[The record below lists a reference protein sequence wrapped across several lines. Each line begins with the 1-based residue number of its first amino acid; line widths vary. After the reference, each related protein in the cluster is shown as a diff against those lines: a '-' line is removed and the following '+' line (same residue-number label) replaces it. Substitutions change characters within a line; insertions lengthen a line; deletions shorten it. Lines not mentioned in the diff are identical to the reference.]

1 MQSNQSRN
9 IRLYQNCKLQ
19 QSAII
24 KLTSDDHHY
33 LKNVMRVV
41 VNDRLQIFNGADGEW
56 SSKVVNVKRDF
67 VEIELIECV
76 QGQIEYEEIHCYFS
90 PLNANRHNYIIE
102 KLTELGI
109 TSFTPVITEFSNIR
123 KVNNDKLLARAK
135 EAAEQCGLMRI
146 PKINSAILMED
157 LINEGFEGALL
168 VFCDERSNPMN
179 PIDQLSRVKELNIS
193 FLIGPEGGF
202 SDKERYDILEL
213 QNVIRLSLGSR
224 ILRADTAAIA
234 VASFLQAIK
243 GELGS
248 G

>member
-1 MQSNQSRN
+1 
-9 IRLYQNCKLQ
+9 
-19 QSAII
+19 
-24 KLTSDDHHY
+24 
-33 LKNVMRVV
+33 
-41 VNDRLQIFNGADGEW
+41 
-56 SSKVVNVKRDF
+56 
-67 VEIELIECV
+67 
-76 QGQIEYEEIHCYFS
+76 
-90 PLNANRHNYIIE
+90 
-102 KLTELGI
+102 
-109 TSFTPVITEFSNIR
+109 
-123 KVNNDKLLARAK
+123 
-135 EAAEQCGLMRI
+135 
-146 PKINSAILMED
+146 MED
-157 LINEGFEGALL
+157 LINEGCEGALL

>member
-41 VNDRLQIFNGADGEW
+41 VNDLLQIFNGVDGEW

-67 VEIELIECV
+67 VEIEVIECV

-157 LINEGFEGALL
+157 LINEGCEGALL

-179 PIDQLSRVKELNIS
+179 PIDQLNRVKELNVS

>member
-41 VNDRLQIFNGADGEW
+41 VNDRLQIFNGVDGEW
-56 SSKVVNVKRDF
+56 SSMVVNVKRDF
-67 VEIELIECV
+67 VEIEVIECV

-157 LINEGFEGALL
+157 LINEGCEGALL

-179 PIDQLSRVKELNIS
+179 PIDQLNRVKELNVS

-224 ILRADTAAIA
+224 ILRADTAAIV

>member
-41 VNDRLQIFNGADGEW
+41 VNDRLQIFNGVDGEW
-56 SSKVVNVKRDF
+56 SSMVVNVKRDF
-67 VEIELIECV
+67 VEIEVIECV

-157 LINEGFEGALL
+157 LINEGCEGALL

-179 PIDQLSRVKELNIS
+179 PIDQLNRVKELNVS

>member
-168 VFCDERSNPMN
+168 VFCDERSNPMD
-179 PIDQLSRVKELNIS
+179 PIDQLSRVKELNVS

>member
-41 VNDRLQIFNGADGEW
+41 VNDRLQIFNGVDGEW
-56 SSKVVNVKRDF
+56 SSMVVNVKRDF
-67 VEIELIECV
+67 VEIEVIECV

-157 LINEGFEGALL
+157 LINEGCEGALL

-179 PIDQLSRVKELNIS
+179 PIDQLSRVKELNVS

>member
-33 LKNVMRVV
+33 LKNVMRVI
-41 VNDRLQIFNGADGEW
+41 VNDRLQIFNGVDGEW

-67 VEIELIECV
+67 VEIEVIECV
-76 QGQIEYEEIHCYFS
+76 LGQIEYEEIHCYFS

-157 LINEGFEGALL
+157 LINHGSEGALL

-179 PIDQLSRVKELNIS
+179 PIDQLSRVKELNVS

-202 SDKERYDILEL
+202 SDKERYDILES

-224 ILRADTAAIA
+224 VLRADTAAIVA
-234 VASFLQAIK
+234 ASFLQAIK

>member
-1 MQSNQSRN
+1 M
-9 IRLYQNCKLQ
+9 
-19 QSAII
+19 
-24 KLTSDDHHY
+24 
-33 LKNVMRVV
+33 
-41 VNDRLQIFNGADGEW
+41 NDRLQIFNGVDGEW
-56 SSKVVNVKRDF
+56 SSKVVNVKRDI
-67 VEIELIECV
+67 VEIEVIECIH
-76 QGQIEYEEIHCYFS
+76 GQIEYEEMHCYFS

-109 TSFTPVITEFSNIR
+109 SSFTPVITEFSNIR

-135 EAAEQCGLMRI
+135 EAAEQCGLLRI
-146 PKINSAILMED
+146 PKINSAILMSD
-157 LINEGFEGALL
+157 LINEGSKGALL
-168 VFCDERSNPMN
+168 VFCDERSSPVN
-179 PIDQLSRVKELNIS
+179 PIHQLSRVKELNVS

-202 SDKERYDILEL
+202 SDKERYDILKL

-224 ILRADTAAIA
+224 ILRADTAAIV

>member
-41 VNDRLQIFNGADGEW
+41 VNDRLQIFNGVDGEW
-56 SSKVVNVKRDF
+56 SSMVVNVKRDF
-67 VEIELIECV
+67 VEIEVIECV

-157 LINEGFEGALL
+157 LINEGCEGALL

-179 PIDQLSRVKELNIS
+179 PIDQLSRVKELNVS

-224 ILRADTAAIA
+224 ILRADTAAIV

>member
-76 QGQIEYEEIHCYFS
+76 QCQIEYEEIHCYFS

>member
-41 VNDRLQIFNGADGEW
+41 VNDLLQIFNGVDGEW

-67 VEIELIECV
+67 VEIEVIECIH
-76 QGQIEYEEIHCYFS
+76 GQIEYEEMHCYFS

-157 LINEGFEGALL
+157 LINEGSEGALL

-179 PIDQLSRVKELNIS
+179 PIDQLSRVKELNVS

-224 ILRADTAAIA
+224 VLRADTAAIV